1 MQGKVKNILT
11 FGLCWIFTA
20 STVFAFRI
28 DSLTETLEIDSTVV
42 SVDTTMEELIQFS
55 HQYEYIPEYEQE
67 IIQDRLSQIENEI
80 PLTFNPI
87 VNSFI
92 SYFTVTD
99 REYTKKVAKLQTK
112 YFPMIERYL
121 KKYNLPDELKY
132 LAIVESGLNPKAK
145 SPAGAVGLWQ
155 FMPLTGRI
163 DYGLSENWY
172 LDEKMDMEKSTDA
185 ACRYLSFLY
194 KYFYNDWPLA
204 LAAYNTGPGNVRK
217 AIRRSGYKKDFW
229 EIYPYLYRETR
240 SYVPQFI
247 AIMYSMNYLEE
258 HNFFIEEFE
267 YMPEYETVSIDG
279 FLNLA
284 LFAEHSG
291 ICFETLNDLNP
302 ELKRSVISDNHHM
315 YKLRVP
321 ANQKDY
327 VAENLNDI
335 MLFAGQGKE
344 HFERLA
350 KNEVGSTYGRQKL
363 AYKVRSGDVLGKIA
377 QTYNVRT
384 ADLQQWNNLKGTVIR
399 VGQPLDIWISDD
411 FYDGVN
417 KQLKTI
423 SQKGVTNQT
432 AALKSGEYRVQNGD
446 TLWDISR
453 KFDGLTVEKLKK
465 LNNLEGNG
473 IKPGQVLKIN
483 ENS

>member
-1 MQGKVKNILT
+1 
-11 FGLCWIFTA
+11 
-20 STVFAFRI
+20 
-28 DSLTETLEIDSTVV
+28 
-42 SVDTTMEELIQFS
+42 
-55 HQYEYIPEYEQE
+55 
-67 IIQDRLSQIENEI
+67 
-80 PLTFNPI
+80 
-87 VNSFI
+87 
-92 SYFTVTD
+92 
-99 REYTKKVAKLQTK
+99 
-112 YFPMIERYL
+112 
-121 KKYNLPDELKY
+121 
-132 LAIVESGLNPKAK
+132 
-145 SPAGAVGLWQ
+145 
-155 FMPLTGRI
+155 
-163 DYGLSENWY
+163 
-172 LDEKMDMEKSTDA
+172 
-185 ACRYLSFLY
+185 
-194 KYFYNDWPLA
+194 
-204 LAAYNTGPGNVRK
+204 
-217 AIRRSGYKKDFW
+217 
-229 EIYPYLYRETR
+229 
-240 SYVPQFI
+240 
-247 AIMYSMNYLEE
+247 
-258 HNFFIEEFE
+258 
-267 YMPEYETVSIDG
+267 
-279 FLNLA
+279 
-284 LFAEHSG
+284 
-291 ICFETLNDLNP
+291 
-302 ELKRSVISDNHHM
+302 M

>member
-1 MQGKVKNILT
+1 
-11 FGLCWIFTA
+11 
-20 STVFAFRI
+20 
-28 DSLTETLEIDSTVV
+28 
-42 SVDTTMEELIQFS
+42 MEELIQFS